1 VKLALGDPRKVGYRI
16 GQDLPPPRKATIA
29 VLGLRIAYGVMLVA
43 APERVARRWL
53 GAAAGTAAT
62 QVPLRGLGAREVVL
76 HGGAFAAA
84 CSGAPLR
91 PWLAGSIAGDLA
103 DIAATAAGRDQL
115 PQGAVAATL
124 LVAGG
129 SALLSATLAA
139 ALDR

>member
-1 VKLALGDPRKVGYRI
+1 VIQETPATVSGRPVSPSRT
-16 GQDLPPPRKATIA
+16 ATIA
-29 VLGLRIAYGVMLVA
+29 VLGFRIAYGVTLIA
-43 APERVARRWL
+43 APGRVAGRWL

-76 HGGAFAAA
+76 HGGALAAA

-115 PQGAVAATL
+115 PQGAPAATL